1 MIECLDQLSQ
11 SVTRPQSGF
20 TPETRMRGARATV
33 RIKRARFIT
42 WIVIAAVGI
51 YAVTSLVSL
60 RSQMLEMERRR
71 DELAAEAETLSRKNA
86 EYRYEI
92 EHSNDHK
99 TIENVARNRLGLV
112 MPGEKVFYDIGAA
125 N

>member
-1 MIECLDQLSQ
+1 
-11 SVTRPQSGF
+11 
-20 TPETRMRGARATV
+20 
-33 RIKRARFIT
+33 
-42 WIVIAAVGI
+42 
-51 YAVTSLVSL
+51 
-60 RSQMLEMERRR
+60 MERRR